1 MKSWRKA
8 YPSTHIFQAI
18 EEGLEAVAGGWIC
31 VSAIEVL
38 ERQPLRKFH
47 YVLLAIT
54 SLIYGL
60 TAMNVML
67 ISVALPRISAEWS
80 LSTPAAG
87 LLASFGYIGMFLGA
101 LSSGFIADR
110 IGRKPT
116 MIIMILIGSVFTG
129 LCGLAPGYEIMAAFR
144 LIAGFGLGGTLP
156 LPGVYMSEYPP
167 AKYRGRFVGIVE
179 TAWVYGAILSVV
191 FGYILIPEYGW
202 RAAFNAAYI
211 PLILIPFIALQVPES
226 IRFLERRGRIE
237 EIKSIFKRY
246 GLVEDVEGLYLRPQ
260 PIQRIGVKRLISGEY
275 LRRTLILWM
284 LWAALVYTYHGI
296 FIWLPS
302 IYAEKLG
309 FSIVKSLEWVLIV
322 TLVQVPGYYSAALLL
337 DKVGRK
343 PILAFYLAVAG
354 VASLFLSTTRD
365 INMILIYSCVISF
378 FNLGAWAG
386 LYAYTP
392 ELYPTELR
400 GTGSGA
406 AASIGRVA
414 GILAPYLT
422 GYLMYISGGELFYAF
437 LVFALVHLV
446 AAAITGA
453 FGEETKGR
461 RLEEISRI

>member
-1 MKSWRKA
+1 MKSWRKV

-260 PIQRIGVKRLISGEY
+260 PIQKIGVKRLISGEY

-302 IYAEKLG
+302 IYAERLG

>member
-1 MKSWRKA
+1 VKSWRKA

-18 EEGLEAVAGGWIC
+18 EEELEAVAGGWIC

-260 PIQRIGVKRLISGEY
+260 PIQKIGVKRLISGEY

-302 IYAEKLG
+302 IYAERLG

-461 RLEEISRI
+461 RLEEISKI

>member
-1 MKSWRKA
+1 MS
-8 YPSTHIFQAI
+8 
-18 EEGLEAVAGGWIC
+18 AV
-31 VSAIEVL
+31 EVL
-38 ERQPLRKFH
+38 EKQPLRRFH
-47 YVLLAIT
+47 YILLAIT
-54 SLIYGL
+54 SLVYGL
-60 TAMNVML
+60 TGMNVML

-80 LSTPAAG
+80 LDPPAAG
-87 LLASFGYIGMFLGA
+87 LLASFGYVGMFLGA

-116 MIIMILIGSVFTG
+116 MIVMILTGAMFTG
-129 LCGLAPGYEIMAAFR
+129 LCGLAPSYEIMAAFR

-167 AKYRGRFVGIVE
+167 ARYRGRFVGIVE

-191 FGYILIPEYGW
+191 FGYIMIPEYGW

-211 PLILIPFIALQVPES
+211 PLILIPFIAIQVPES

-237 EIKSIFKRY
+237 EIKSIFRRY
-246 GLVEDVEGLYLRPQ
+246 ELVEDVEKLDLRPQ
-260 PIQRIGVKRLISGEY
+260 PPQKVSIKRLISGEY
-275 LRRTLILWM
+275 LGRTLILWI

-302 IYAEKLG
+302 IYADRLG
-309 FSIVKSLEWVLIV
+309 FSIVKSLEWVLMV

-354 VASLFLSTTRD
+354 AASLLLSTTRD
-365 INMILIYSCVISF
+365 ISMILIYSCVISF

-406 AASIGRVA
+406 AASIGRAA

-446 AAAITGA
+446 AAAVTGA
-453 FGEETKGR
+453 FGEEAKGR
-461 RLEEISRI
+461 RLEEISRL

>member
-1 MKSWRKA
+1 
-8 YPSTHIFQAI
+8 
-18 EEGLEAVAGGWIC
+18 
-31 VSAIEVL
+31 
-38 ERQPLRKFH
+38 
-47 YVLLAIT
+47 
-54 SLIYGL
+54 
-60 TAMNVML
+60 MNVML

-80 LSTPAAG
+80 LDPPAAG
-87 LLASFGYIGMFLGA
+87 LLASFGYVGMFLGA

-116 MIIMILIGSVFTG
+116 MIIMILIGSMFTG
-129 LCGLAPGYEIMAAFR
+129 LCGLASSYEIMAAFR

-167 AKYRGRFVGIVE
+167 ARYRGRFVGMVE

-211 PLILIPFIALQVPES
+211 PLILIPFIVIQVPES
-226 IRFLERRGRIE
+226 IRFLEKRGRIG
-237 EIKSIFKRY
+237 EIRSIFRRY
-246 GLVEDVEGLYLRPQ
+246 GLVEDVERLDLRSQ
-260 PIQRIGVKRLISGEY
+260 PPRRAGVRRLVSGEY
-275 LRRTLILWM
+275 LGRTLILWI

-296 FIWLPS
+296 FVWLPS
-302 IYAEKLG
+302 IYADKLG

-337 DKVGRK
+337 DKVGRR
-343 PILAFYLAVAG
+343 PILVFYLAVAG
-354 VASLFLSTTRD
+354 AASLLLSTTRD

-386 LYAYTP
+386 LYTYTP

-406 AASIGRVA
+406 AASIGRAA

-422 GYLMYISGGELFYAF
+422 GYLMYISSGELFYAF

-446 AAAITGA
+446 AAAVTGA

-461 RLEEISRI
+461 RLEEISRL

>member
-1 MKSWRKA
+1 M
-8 YPSTHIFQAI
+8 
-18 EEGLEAVAGGWIC
+18 
-31 VSAIEVL
+31 SAIEVL
-38 ERQPLRKFH
+38 ERQPLRRFH

-54 SLIYGL
+54 SLVYGL

-67 ISVALPRISAEWS
+67 ISVALPRISVEWS
-80 LSTPAAG
+80 LSPPAAG

-101 LSSGFIADR
+101 LSSGFVADR

-129 LCGLAPGYEIMAAFR
+129 LCGFAPGYEIMAAFR

-179 TAWVYGAILSVV
+179 TAWVYGAILSVI
-191 FGYILIPEYGW
+191 FGYILIPKYGW

-237 EIKSIFKRY
+237 EIKGIFRRY
-246 GLVEDVEGLYLRPQ
+246 GLVEDVEGLDLRPQ
-260 PIQRIGVKRLISGEY
+260 PVQRIGIKRLVSGEY
-275 LRRTLILWM
+275 LMRTLILWM

-302 IYAEKLG
+302 IYADKLG

-337 DKVGRK
+337 DRVGRK
-343 PILAFYLAVAG
+343 TILAFYLAVAG
-354 VASLFLSTTRD
+354 VASLLLSTTRD

-406 AASIGRVA
+406 AASVGRLA

-422 GYLMYISGGELFYAF
+422 GYLMYISGGELIYAF

-446 AAAITGA
+446 AAIVTGV
-453 FGEETKGR
+453 FGEETKGKK
-461 RLEEISRI
+461 LEEISRI

>member
-1 MKSWRKA
+1 
-8 YPSTHIFQAI
+8 
-18 EEGLEAVAGGWIC
+18 

-260 PIQRIGVKRLISGEY
+260 PIQKIGVKRLISGEY

-302 IYAEKLG
+302 IYAERLG